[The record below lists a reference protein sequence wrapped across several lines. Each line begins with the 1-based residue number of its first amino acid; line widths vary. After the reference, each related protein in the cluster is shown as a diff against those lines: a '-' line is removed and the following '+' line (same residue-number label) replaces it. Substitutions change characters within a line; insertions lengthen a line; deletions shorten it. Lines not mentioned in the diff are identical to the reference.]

1 MAKFYDLL
9 LGQVKELGGV
19 IESIEKSNS
28 MHEISEYE
36 VKVRRICENI
46 IISASMV
53 PNKDMY
59 ALSMQKRREIQDSV
73 MTPADRVREILS
85 KPEEAPKEEA
95 KPKKETKPK
104 KKKGKKNGNK

>member
-1 MAKFYDLL
+1 
-9 LGQVKELGGV
+9 
-19 IESIEKSNS
+19 
-28 MHEISEYE
+28 
-36 VKVRRICENI
+36 
-46 IISASMV
+46 MV

-95 KPKKETKPK
+95 KKETKPK

>member
-85 KPEEAPKEEA
+85 KPEEAPKEV
-95 KPKKETKPK
+95 KPK